1 MEIML
6 FEEFMNSLNEREFSP
21 EKRKELA
28 EKGYAMEDG
37 SYPIESKQDVENAV
51 KSFGRTGENKAETK
65 AHIIKRAKA
74 LGVYSEVI
82 PDKWKK

>member
-28 EKGYAMEDG
+28 EKGYTME
-37 SYPIESKQDVENAV
+37 
-51 KSFGRTGENKAETK
+51 RW
-65 AHIIKRAKA
+65 IISNR
-74 LGVYSEVI
+74 I
-82 PDKWKK
+82 